1 MGNRAGTLSEI
12 SVDAAEISAS
22 GLEFTHMNTPSRLPG

>member
-1 MGNRAGTLSEI
+1 MGNRAGTLSDI